1 MKPKINIKSLQ
12 HVNKSRIPFYV
23 LLTALILTSI
33 SAVYVEYSTREMD
46 RIRFESAVKRTK
58 TKIIERVDTY
68 ITMLRGTAGLF
79 LVKDDIT
86 RDEFNFFVS
95 RFRLQDNYKGI
106 QGIGYAARTRS
117 EEVPQ
122 LIALQQKQGFN
133 YFNITPETP
142 REEYYPIVYIEP
154 LEDKRNR
161 RVIGYDMFT
170 EERRREAM
178 EQARDTGIRAAT
190 GKVTLKQETDDQQQA
205 GFLIYLPIYRGHVV
219 PETIEERR
227 EKLSGFVYAPFRAD
241 DLLREIITPEEIG
254 EIDFKVYDGTEVK
267 PEAELHD
274 SKRVRG
280 ATDNRLVSG
289 SFEPQQITI
298 AERNWT
304 IEFFDNSRS
313 SRLSSSWLGL
323 YVLVGGLLIS
333 FVLFGVTASQVHAR
347 ADAERFATELL
358 ASEREVRQLNE
369 TLEQRVI
376 ERTAQLETANKEL
389 ESFSYSVS
397 HDLRA
402 PLRHISGF
410 AELLEKRAAATLD
423 DTNRRYVKTI
433 SDAGK
438 QAGRLVDDLLAFS
451 RMGRTEMMKTTVDM
465 NQIVSDAQN
474 DLKIE
479 TESRN
484 IEWHIETL
492 PLVEGDPAMF
502 RLVWQNLLSN
512 AVKYSRKR
520 ENAIIEIGCRNAPDE
535 TVFFVRDNGVG
546 FDMRYVNKLFGVFQ
560 RLHAHEAFEGT
571 GIGLANVR
579 RIIARHGGRTWAE
592 GEIDKGAT
600 VYFSLPKH
608 KNENGLG
615 REKNLIS

>member
-1 MKPKINIKSLQ
+1 MKPKLEIKSLQ

-23 LLTALILTSI
+23 LLAALILTSI

-79 LVKDDIT
+79 LVKDDVT
-86 RDEFNFFVS
+86 RDEFNLFVK
-95 RFRLQDNYKGI
+95 RFRLPENYKGI
-106 QGIGYAARTRS
+106 QGIGYAARTRP

-122 LIALQQKQGFN
+122 LIAWQQKQGFN
-133 YFNITPETP
+133 YFNITPQTP
-142 REEYYPIVYIEP
+142 REEYYPIVYLEP

-161 RVIGYDMFT
+161 GVIGFDMFT
-170 EERRREAM
+170 EETRREAM

-190 GKVTLKQETDDQQQA
+190 GKVTLKQEIDDQKQA
-205 GFLIYLPIYRGHVV
+205 GFLIYLPVYRGHFV

-241 DLLREIITPEEIG
+241 DLLREIITHEESG
-254 EIDFKVYDGTEVK
+254 EIDFKVYDGAEVK
-267 PEAELHD
+267 PEAEMHD

-280 ATDNRLVSG
+280 ATDNRLASNR
-289 SFEPQQITI
+289 FEPEQIKI
-298 AERNWT
+298 AERTWT

-313 SRLSSSWLGL
+313 SRLSSSWLGF
-323 YVLVGGLLIS
+323 YVLIGGLLIS

-347 ADAERFATELL
+347 ADAERYATELL

-410 AELLEKRAAATLD
+410 AELLEKRAAASLD

-433 SDAGK
+433 SEAGK

-465 NQIVSDAQN
+465 NQIVSDALN

-479 TESRN
+479 TERRN

-492 PLVEGDPAMF
+492 PAVEGDPAMF

-512 AVKYSRKR
+512 AVKYSRNR
-520 ENAIIEIGCRNAPDE
+520 ENAIIEIGCRAEPDE
-535 TVFFVRDNGVG
+535 TIFFVRDNGVG

-615 REKNLIS
+615 REKNLIG

>member
-1 MKPKINIKSLQ
+1 MKPKLIIKSLQ
-12 HVNKSRIPFYV
+12 HGNKSRIPFYV
-23 LLTALILTSI
+23 LLAALILTSI
-33 SAVYVEYSTREMD
+33 SAVYVEYTTREMD
-46 RIRFESAVKRTK
+46 QIRFESAVKRTK

-86 RDEFNFFVS
+86 RDEFNLFVN
-95 RFRLQDNYKGI
+95 RFRLQENYKGI
-106 QGIGYAARTRS
+106 QGIGYAARTRP

-122 LIALQQKQGFN
+122 LIAWQQKQGFN
-133 YFNITPETP
+133 YFNITPQTP
-142 REEYYPIVYIEP
+142 REEYYPIVYLEP

-161 RVIGYDMFT
+161 GVIGFDMFT
-170 EERRREAM
+170 EETRREAM
-178 EQARDTGIRAAT
+178 EQARDTGVRAAT
-190 GKVTLKQETDDQQQA
+190 GKVTLKQEIDDQKQA
-205 GFLIYLPIYRGHVV
+205 GFLIYLPVYRGHFV

-241 DLLREIITPEEIG
+241 DLLREIITQEESG
-254 EIDFKVYDGTEVK
+254 EIDFKVYDGAEVK
-267 PEAELHD
+267 PEAEIHD

-280 ATDNRLVSG
+280 ATDNRLASNR
-289 SFEPQQITI
+289 FKPEQINI
-298 AERNWT
+298 AERTWT

-313 SRLSSSWLGL
+313 SRLSSSWLGF
-323 YVLVGGLLIS
+323 YVLVGGVLIS

-347 ADAERFATELL
+347 ADAERYATELL

-410 AELLEKRAAATLD
+410 AELLEKRAAASLD

-433 SDAGK
+433 SEAGK

-492 PLVEGDPAMF
+492 PAVEGDPAMF

-512 AVKYSRKR
+512 AVKYSRNR
-520 ENAIIEIGCRNAPDE
+520 ENAIIEIGCRAEPDE
-535 TVFFVRDNGVG
+535 TIFFVRDNGVG

-600 VYFSLPKH
+600 IYFSLPKH

-615 REKNLIS
+615 REKNLIG